1 MSLSGTFMSFV
12 KTERG
17 AVSLGV
23 LDLSSLL
30 GFFSFLDRAAGDLE
44 TLDLSVPKGES
55 VRRVDRPLRV
65 RTPSSVLER
74 GVGGLWMYAGS
85 SG

>member
-1 MSLSGTFMSFV
+1 MSFV
-12 KTERG
+12 KMERG

-30 GFFSFLDRAAGDLE
+30 TFLSFFERAAGDLDGR
-44 TLDLSVPKGES
+44 DLLVLNGES
-55 VRRVDRPLRV
+55 VRPLVERPDLV

-74 GVGGLWMYAGS
+74 GVGGLWM
-85 SG
+85 